1 MSNPW
6 EVPDHTNPIG
16 HHVPNPTPQGE
27 PAPLLGG
34 GGDWSTPTPTPAPI
48 VTGGAY
54 PGNWRMGPSRKA
66 MWLAILLAVLLG
78 PFGLFYVSFLN
89 GVAALVVLPVIVQFI
104 VKTLIASRG
113 ARIDTILAP
122 LIWGFT
128 VPWAIIATLRHNAK
142 IA

>member
-34 GGDWSTPTPTPAPI
+34 GSDWPTPAPI
-48 VTGGAY
+48 VTGGGGAY

-104 VKTLIASRG
+104 VKTLVASRG

-142 IA
+142 TA

>member
-27 PAPLLGG
+27 PAPLLGAG
-34 GGDWSTPTPTPAPI
+34 SDWSTPTPTRAPI